1 MRSKHLGI
9 YYSLLAA
16 LVSVSGDAFAGI
28 RISNKSRNQY
38 VNEMTYQAQQAQIA
52 SAEAARI
59 ANIPT
64 ELPVPVADQDVSNK
78 LLAGQTD
85 ATVSMEQLDRCSMI
99 FPNGEFLWARPMI
112 GVNAGGPATCVAVV
126 EMRTVEKNKEGKE
139 NVIARAYLAAGD
151 SIVCNISSFPESTYS
166 TENFE
171 VEVPADQEPTI
182 EEVVKIMNEEQKQNA
197 GLKIAAGAL
206 VGALAGNVVGKS
218 APGSDNLLGTNDEK
232 VKGSVVGA
240 LAGAGVMAGNAYA
253 GKVAGDT
260 ILSAGVNAAA
270 GGVMGNIVASGDD
283 VMRIE
288 KCEIDHGNGNVEE
301 STCLW
306 GVVEEFGEWSESETP
321 VAAFV
326 SALSTTSTIVCT
338 NKDGVQARG
347 SDAEYWGC
355 TGARLADGRLAGY
368 DYTANQ
374 NKLTKTDK
382 TLEEI
387 KRDGWDK
394 AGSVHFY
401 CKDDNGELKKTDREK
416 CDTSKLYIKFEGIPN
431 KITNTIPAMIVGVT
445 DKTFGYKSSDWTN
458 LKKNLAGK
466 DIVKREG
473 IKGNATDK
481 LDNKLLD
488 DFRPVY
494 LSASSG
500 GIIDLDNKARMK
512 STMIGAGAGGALGA
526 FTAYQGAQTDV
537 ENRWAAEVRAYKDSL
552 QKIYCG
558 TGKRFLTFYNDVVG
572 IPPMRE
578 E

>member
-38 VNEMTYQAQQAQIA
+38 VSEMTYQAQQAQIA

-59 ANIPT
+59 ANMPT

-126 EMRTVEKNKEGKE
+126 EMRTVEKNKEGRE

-151 SIVCNISSFPESTYS
+151 SVRCNISSFPESSYS

-171 VEVPADQEPTI
+171 VEVPANQEPTI
-182 EEVVKIMNEEQKQNA
+182 EEVIKIMNEEQKQNA

-270 GGVMGNIVASGDD
+270 GGVMGNIVASGDE
-283 VMRIE
+283 VIRIE
-288 KCEIDHGNGNVEE
+288 KCEIDRGKDNVETT
-301 STCLW
+301 TCLW
-306 GVVEEFGEWSESETP
+306 GVVQEVAEWKEDEKP

-326 SALSTTSTIVCT
+326 SAQNTSSKIVCA
-338 NKDGVQARG
+338 NKNAQPAEGPDYWDCIGTRLQDGA
-347 SDAEYWGC
+347 
-355 TGARLADGRLAGY
+355 LKGY
-368 DYTANQ
+368 DYSANQ
-374 NKLTKTDK
+374 NKLTKGNK

-394 AGSVHFY
+394 ARGVQFY
-401 CKDDNGELKKTDREK
+401 CKDPRGNLKKTTDMNSCEIAQ
-416 CDTSKLYIKFEGIPN
+416 LYVMFEDIPN
-431 KITNTIPAMIVGVT
+431 KITSEIPAMIVGVT
-445 DKTFGYKSSDWTN
+445 DTTFGYKSKDWEK
-458 LKKNLAGK
+458 LKGQLSNRE
-466 DIVKREG
+466 IVKRAG
-473 IKGNATDK
+473 IKGTAIDK
-481 LDNKLLD
+481 LDGKSLEN
-488 DFRPVY
+488 FRPVY